1 MKPRSMSTI
10 QESRTDSIGARS
22 AIDTVSTIPA
32 AGVIEATT
40 RRHPAMDRYR
50 NSLPFLPML
59 ISQGHWLAMV
69 VAFLL
74 LSGCAAVD
82 TAQSAIGLYDSARS
96 VTTGY
101 NAVTSVKDLQNA
113 KPLFRDI
120 DSVLVLA
127 DIRPREATPEL
138 PVAFAGNLASYTTAL
153 ASAVGAPIRVCRVM
167 AECSGRVLTLNF
179 VEDAYDRNLVQ
190 RLTVGDKIR
199 GKLVFTN
206 AASGQILDE
215 KRAEIAED
223 YAALARQVSGFVMTS
238 LYVSFQP
245 TAAADG
251 ERVGK
256 AISQIPVVAP
266 EYERVLGKAQ

>member
-1 MKPRSMSTI
+1 
-10 QESRTDSIGARS
+10 
-22 AIDTVSTIPA
+22 
-32 AGVIEATT
+32 
-40 RRHPAMDRYR
+40 MDRR
-50 NSLPFLPML
+50 SFAFPFLPLL
-59 ISQGHWLAMV
+59 IGHAQWLAMV
-69 VAFLL
+69 VLAVL

-101 NAVTSVKDLQNA
+101 HAVTSVKDLQNA
-113 KPLFRDI
+113 KPLFKDI

-127 DIRPREATPEL
+127 DIRPRDAVPAL
-138 PVAFAGNLASYTTAL
+138 PSAFAANLAIYTTAV
-153 ASAVGAPIRVCRVM
+153 AAAVGAPIRACRVM

-223 YAALARQVSGFVMTS
+223 YAALARQVSGFVMGS
-238 LYVSFQP
+238 LYKSYPP
-245 TAAADG
+245 TTEADG

-256 AISQIPVVAP
+256 AINQIPVVAP
-266 EYERVLGKAQ
+266 EYEAVLGKAQ

>member
-1 MKPRSMSTI
+1 MSTI
-10 QESRTDSIGARS
+10 QESRTDSIGDRC
-22 AIDTVSTIPA
+22 AISTVSTIPA

-40 RRHPAMDRYR
+40 RRHTAMDRHR
-50 NSLPFLPML
+50 NTLSFLALL
-59 ISQGHWLAMV
+59 ITQGHWLAMV

-101 NAVTSVKDLQNA
+101 HAVTSVKDLQNA

-127 DIRPREATPEL
+127 DIRPREAVPEL
-138 PVAFAGNLASYTTAL
+138 AVAFAGNLASYTTAV

-199 GKLVFTN
+199 GKLVFTD

-215 KRAEIAED
+215 KRAEIAEN
-223 YAALARQVSGFVMTS
+223 YAGLARQVSGFVMGS
-238 LYVSFQP
+238 LYKSFQP
-245 TAAADG
+245 TTAADG

-266 EYERVLGKAQ
+266 EYERVLGKAR

>member
-1 MKPRSMSTI
+1 
-10 QESRTDSIGARS
+10 
-22 AIDTVSTIPA
+22 
-32 AGVIEATT
+32 
-40 RRHPAMDRYR
+40 MDRHG
-50 NSLPFLPML
+50 NTFLFLPLL
-59 ISQGHWLAMV
+59 INQGHWLAMV
-69 VAFLL
+69 IAFLL

-101 NAVTSVKDLQNA
+101 HAVTSVKDLQNA
-113 KPLFRDI
+113 KPLFRNI

-127 DIRPREATPEL
+127 DIRPRDAAPEL
-138 PVAFAGNLASYTTAL
+138 PVAFAGNLASYTTAV
-153 ASAVGAPIRVCRVM
+153 AAAVGAPIRVCRVM
-167 AECSGRVLTLNF
+167 AECSGRLLTLNF

-199 GKLVFTN
+199 GKLMFTD

-215 KRAEIAED
+215 KRAEIADD

-256 AISQIPVVAP
+256 AISQIPIVAP
-266 EYERVLGKAQ
+266 EYERVLGKAR

>member
-10 QESRTDSIGARS
+10 QESRTDSNGARC
-22 AIDTVSTIPA
+22 AISTVSTIHA
-32 AGVIEATT
+32 AGVIDTTT
-40 RRHPAMDRYR
+40 RRHTAMDRSR
-50 NSLPFLPML
+50 NTLPFLPLL
-59 ISQGHWLAMV
+59 INRCHWLSMV
-69 VAFLL
+69 IAFLL
-74 LSGCAAVD
+74 LSGCAAVE

-101 NAVTSVKDLQNA
+101 HAVTSVKDLQNA

-127 DIRPREATPEL
+127 DIRPREAAPEL
-138 PVAFAGNLASYTTAL
+138 PLAFAGNLASYTTAV

-167 AECSGRVLTLNF
+167 AECTGRVLTLNF

-199 GKLVFTN
+199 GKLVFTD

-223 YAALARQVSGFVMTS
+223 YAGLARQVSGFVMGS
-238 LYVSFQP
+238 LYKSFQP
-245 TAAADG
+245 TTAADG

-266 EYERVLGKAQ
+266 EYERVLGKAR

>member
-1 MKPRSMSTI
+1 
-10 QESRTDSIGARS
+10 
-22 AIDTVSTIPA
+22 
-32 AGVIEATT
+32 
-40 RRHPAMDRYR
+40 MDRR
-50 NSLPFLPML
+50 SFAFPFLPLL
-59 ISQGHWLAMV
+59 IGHAQWLAV
-69 VAFLL
+69 VVLAVL

-101 NAVTSVKDLQNA
+101 HAVTSVKDLQNA
-113 KPLFRDI
+113 KPLFKDI

-127 DIRPREATPEL
+127 DIRPRDAVPEL
-138 PVAFAGNLASYTTAL
+138 PTAFAGNLASYTTAV
-153 ASAVGAPIRVCRVM
+153 AGAVGAPIRVCRAM

-223 YAALARQVSGFVMTS
+223 YAALARQVSGFVMGS
-238 LYVSFQP
+238 LYKSFQP
-245 TAAADG
+245 TTAADG

-266 EYERVLGKAQ
+266 EFEAVLGKAQ